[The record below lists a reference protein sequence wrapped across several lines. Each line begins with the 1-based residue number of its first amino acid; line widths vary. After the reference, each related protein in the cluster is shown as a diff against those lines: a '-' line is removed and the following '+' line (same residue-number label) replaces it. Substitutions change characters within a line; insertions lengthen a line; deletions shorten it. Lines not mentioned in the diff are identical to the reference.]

1 MPTEP
6 TKIEYQN
13 PSGGKSRMTVTGF
26 EEGKFIHG
34 THKGVPVTLRPG
46 DAGYGSAVGTYK
58 SGMSSQFSP
67 IKPQKNGSV
76 KDALTNIQ
84 NVLHSSETD

>member
-1 MPTEP
+1 MGTEP

-13 PSGGKSRMTVTGF
+13 PSGGKSSMIVTGF

-34 THKGVPVTLRPG
+34 THQGVPFTLRPG

-67 IKPQKNGSV
+67 VKRNKNGSV
-76 KDALTNIQ
+76 IDAVTNIQ
-84 NVLHSSETD
+84 NDLFSSETD

>member
-1 MPTEP
+1 
-6 TKIEYQN
+6 
-13 PSGGKSRMTVTGF
+13 MTVTGF

-34 THKGVPVTLRPG
+34 THQGVPITLRPG

-67 IKPQKNGSV
+67 IKPVKSTKVIDAVKNV
-76 KDALTNIQ
+76 ANEQLFNDNNK
-84 NVLHSSETD
+84 